1 MHLIGIGGPSG
12 SGKTVLARAVAAQ
25 LDAPILS
32 LDSYYR
38 DLAHL
43 EFEQRAHTN
52 FDVPEALDHEL
63 LFEHLHALASGREAH
78 IPIYDFS
85 RHCRTPETERLC
97 ASAFG
102 VIEGLWTL
110 YWEDVRSVLGTRVY
124 LDAADGVCFKRRL
137 YRDVR
142 ERGRSPESV
151 SEQYAATV
159 RPMADRY
166 IAPTREFAHLV
177 LSGVESLDVLAGRV
191 VAHALGST
199 K

>member
-1 MHLIGIGGPSG
+1 M
-12 SGKTVLARAVAAQ
+12 LARAVAAR
-25 LDAPILS
+25 LSAPILS

-43 EFEQRAHTN
+43 EPEQRTRMN
-52 FDVPEALDHEL
+52 FDIPDALDHDL
-63 LFEHLHALASGREAH
+63 LFEHLQALANGHEVR
-78 IPIYDFS
+78 IPVYDFS
-85 RHCRTPETERLC
+85 RHCRAPGSERLC
-97 ASAFG
+97 ASKFG

-110 YWEDVRSVLGTRVY
+110 YWEDVRRVLGTRVY
-124 LDAADGVCFKRRL
+124 LDTEDGVCFERRL
-137 YRDVR
+137 RRDVH

-166 IAPTREFAHLV
+166 IAPTREFADLV
-177 LSGVESLDVLAGRV
+177 LSGVEQFEGLAERV
-191 VAHALGST
+191 VAHALGVA

>member
-1 MHLIGIGGPSG
+1 MYLIGIGGPSG
-12 SGKTVLARAVAAQ
+12 SGKTTLARAVAAQ
-25 LDAPILS
+25 LEAPILS

-43 EFEQRAHTN
+43 EFDERARVN
-52 FDVPEALDHEL
+52 FDDPEALDHEL
-63 LFEHLHALASGREAH
+63 LFEHLSALASGREAQ

-85 RHCRTPETERLC
+85 RHCRAPGTERLC

-124 LDAADGVCFKRRL
+124 LETADGVCFGRRL
-137 YRDVR
+137 RRDVS
-142 ERGRSPESV
+142 ERGRSPQSV

-166 IAPTREFAHLV
+166 VAPTREFADLV
-177 LSGVESLDVLAGRV
+177 LSGVESLEVLAARV
-191 VAHALGST
+191 VPHARGGAQ
-199 K
+199 